1 MLRVR
6 SLASK
11 KLLGGKNRRCGI
23 VMNKNIDIPGDKIA
37 EFCRRHHISRLGVF
51 GSALRGGFSDESSDV
66 DILVEFE
73 AGHTPGFAFFGMQD
87 ELSELIGR
95 KVDLATPD
103 FLSRYF
109 RDTVMEEAEVLYVK
123 K

>member
-1 MLRVR
+1 MLRAK

-11 KLLGGKNRRCGI
+11 KLLGGKNRRYGI

-87 ELSELIGR
+87 ELTELIGR

-109 RDTVMEEAEVLYVK
+109 RDTVMQEAEMLYVK
-123 K
+123 N